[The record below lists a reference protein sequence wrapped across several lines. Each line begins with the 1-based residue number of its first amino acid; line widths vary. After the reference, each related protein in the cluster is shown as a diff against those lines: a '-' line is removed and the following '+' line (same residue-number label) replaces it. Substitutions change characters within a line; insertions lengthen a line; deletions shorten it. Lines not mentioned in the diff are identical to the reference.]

1 MAEFVGTL
9 IVVFIFIRLNL
20 WGFANLLK
28 AEMNWYTVFCS
39 GFAAAATG
47 VVLSYVGNDG
57 SFKQAPA
64 IVIAAALITIFIM
77 WRGKPNG

>member
-9 IVVFIFIRLNL
+9 IIVFVLIRLNL
-20 WGFANLLK
+20 WGWKNLLK
-28 AEMNWYTVFCS
+28 TEINWYAIFSS
-39 GFAAAATG
+39 GLAAAATG

-64 IVIAAALITIFIM
+64 IVIATALITIFIM
-77 WRGKPNG
+77 WRGVKQ